1 MDPKK
6 FDELFDMM
14 LEIKTS
20 LQKISAALNTTD
32 TINKLHAKKR
42 KVLKNNISA
51 IEKSFTNKYPSHQNL
66 KNHL

>member
-6 FDELFDMM
+6 YDELFDM
-14 LEIKTS
+14 LVEIRTS
-20 LQKISAALNTTD
+20 LQNISAALNTTD

-42 KVLKNNISA
+42 KALRNNISV

-66 KNHL
+66 KKHL